1 MTSKNEALNLKEWGE
16 KLGMTEIEVFKA
28 VITFLTIKAEIM
40 GIPQKVVCRFPKV

>member
-1 MTSKNEALNLKEWGE
+1 MSFENEAMNLKEWGE

-28 VITFLTIKAEIM
+28 VITFLTIEAEIM